1 MNYRCMQTGDYEAV
15 MTLWR
20 SCEGLLLRD
29 ADSKP
34 RIESYLERNP
44 GLSFVAHAGDAIVG
58 SIMAGHDGKRGYV
71 QHLAVDPGARG
82 QGIAS
87 RLLEL
92 CLDALKLQGIVL
104 TMVDRRNNLSQ
115 MVEADVREHLGDK
128 VYKTTVPRNVR
139 VSEAQSYEQ
148 AAIKEHMEKAF
159 ADRLAEQE
167 TCPVTGRPM
176 AEVLAEQE
184 AANA

>member
-71 QHLAVDPGARG
+71 QHLAVDAGARG
-82 QGIAS
+82 QGVGS
-87 RLLEL
+87 RLIEL
-92 CLDALKLQGIVL
+92 CLDALKAQGIEKAHVHVL
-104 TMVDRRNNLSQ
+104 RNNPAGRDYWLQRGWIERTDTQLYSFII
-115 MVEADVREHLGDK
+115 GD
-128 VYKTTVPRNVR
+128 N
-139 VSEAQSYEQ
+139 
-148 AAIKEHMEKAF
+148 
-159 ADRLAEQE
+159 
-167 TCPVTGRPM
+167 
-176 AEVLAEQE
+176 
-184 AANA
+184 ANA